1 MLTPRTEVTQIR
13 DPCVGTLAVVPNVPS
28 WLARLWI
35 VGGVVGAVA
44 SLVASVFAW
53 TVLGS
58 LAETSVESIEVAA
71 QVVESVGGSVA
82 AVDSALDEVT
92 DGLRTTQQSVAD
104 ASVTLTQ
111 LSALAS
117 NLSDLVGE
125 DVPASLDSV
134 RAAIAPIEASAG
146 VLDGT
151 LRALSFFGVD
161 YEPEVPLDE
170 AIDDLDA
177 RLSEIPET
185 LRLQAPII
193 DSAAD
198 SLNDFGGDTLD
209 IAQDLSDLRGR
220 LAQAGGAVGGYRTT
234 IDQANAVLAD
244 VEVNIASRIG
254 PLRVVIVL
262 LALGLATTQTIP
274 IALGWW
280 YLSSQSS
287 NTVKADRDGG

>member
-1 MLTPRTEVTQIR
+1 MGGPSL
-13 DPCVGTLAVVPNVPS
+13 GTLAAVPNVPS
-28 WLARLWI
+28 WLARTWI
-35 VGGVVGAVA
+35 IGGVVGAIA

-58 LAETSVESIEVAA
+58 LADASLQSIDVAG

-104 ASVTLTQ
+104 ASITLTQ

-117 NLSDLVGE
+117 NLSELVSE
-125 DVPASLDSV
+125 DIPSSLDSV

-146 VLDGT
+146 VLDST

-161 YEPEVPLDE
+161 YEPEVPLDQ
-170 AIDDLDA
+170 AIDDLDM

-185 LRLQAPII
+185 LRRQAPII
-193 DSAAD
+193 ESAAD

-220 LAQAGGAVGGYRTT
+220 LADAGGAVGGYQTT
-234 IDQANAVLAD
+234 IDQANDVIAD
-244 VEVNIASRIG
+244 VEADITSRIG
-254 PLRVVIVL
+254 PLRIVIVL

-280 YLSSQSS
+280 YLSTQRT
-287 NTVKADRDGG
+287 NRVKPDLDGG